1 MKATATV
8 FIALFLAELG
18 DKTQLAVVSFVAG
31 GSSRLAVFLGAAAA
45 LIASTA
51 LAVLVGEGL
60 LRVVKP
66 AYLQLGAAALFL
78 IVGVLVGLEALRGLR
93 G

>member
-1 MKATATV
+1 MKATVAV
-8 FIALFLAELG
+8 FVALFLAELG
-18 DKTQLAVVSFVAG
+18 DKTQLAVISFVAG
-31 GSSRLAVFLGAAAA
+31 GNSRWAVFLGASAA

-60 LRVVKP
+60 LRVVRP

-78 IVGVLVGLEALRGLR
+78 IVGVLVGIEALKELR
-93 G
+93 A

>member
-1 MKATATV
+1 MKTTVTV
-8 FIALFLAELG
+8 FAALFLAELG
-18 DKTQLAVVSFVAG
+18 DKTQLAVISFVAG
-31 GSSRLAVFLGAAAA
+31 GSSRWAVFIGASLA

-51 LAVLVGEGL
+51 LAVLVGEAL

-78 IVGVLVGLEALRGLR
+78 IVGVLVGTEALRDLR
-93 G
+93 S